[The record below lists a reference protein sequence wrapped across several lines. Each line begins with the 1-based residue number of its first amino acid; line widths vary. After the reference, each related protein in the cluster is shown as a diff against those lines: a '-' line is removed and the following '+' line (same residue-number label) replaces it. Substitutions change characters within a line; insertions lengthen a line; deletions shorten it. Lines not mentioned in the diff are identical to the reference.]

1 MASKIKK
8 KKIHKATVSFSQM
21 FLFVKLKELFF
32 FEAMSFF
39 DCTEFQTLLCRLE
52 PKYYYDGYIFLI
64 VVDTEIE
71 EVRNNM

>member
-8 KKIHKATVSFSQM
+8 KNTQSNRIIFTDVFICQTERT
-21 FLFVKLKELFF
+21 LF